1 MAYRHVKLGDT
12 VIGVYF
18 HFIENEK
25 RFSIFFTEA
34 KPQYLVEISPSR
46 LMEEKEKMHE
56 VYPGR
61 VFSDIDVEFN
71 ALYTEIPSLL
81 FKQDIITF
89 HGVLVEMNNEGYL
102 FTGDSGVG
110 KSTHAGY
117 WTEVFSPDARIING
131 DKPLLQINEGGVFG
145 YGSPWMGKENIG
157 VNQQIRI
164 KAICFIQRNTN
175 NSVCPLKN
183 NSETVEKLI
192 RQTMIMG
199 REQKLLDLFRWYKNA
214 LNYVEIYQL
223 DCTNSKE
230 AALVAFKGMND

>member
-56 VYPGR
+56 MYPGR
-61 VFSDIDVEFN
+61 VFSDIDVEF
-71 ALYTEIPSLL
+71 
-81 FKQDIITF
+81 
-89 HGVLVEMNNEGYL
+89 
-102 FTGDSGVG
+102 
-110 KSTHAGY
+110 HAGY
-117 WTEVFSPDARIING
+117 WTEIFSPDARIING